1 MAGIK
6 FSRLSADFIVQLER
20 LGAEV
25 VAETNGAERPVQL
38 LISQP
43 GRPRRYFVFLW
54 TVTPGG
60 GGPNVRPANERRIQL
75 TTVQGLRQGAR
86 GRIVLGGWSEEFGVY
101 AFWDARRH
109 VRFSQK
115 SPSLQVGASTLEE
128 ASGIGIATQVRPSRE
143 GIEVVVAVHPDSLLW
158 YVQQGEPLH
167 DTEEVATGVAELI
180 DPTPEDEDA
189 ILNADDT
196 PDGAVRRRRLV
207 ETMQLYREGR
217 FRPDVLRAYG
227 YRCAV
232 CGYSLKLVDS
242 AHIIPVADPRSN
254 DHVTNGLALC
264 KLHHAAFDTA
274 LIGVKSDYSIIL
286 NFERITNLTTLGRID
301 GLEDFMNRL
310 DLPRTITPPKVIEVR
325 PNRDYLIIGLQAR
338 RWPQSLIG

>member
-6 FSRLSADFIVQLER
+6 FPRLVANFTAQLER

-25 VAETNGAERPVQL
+25 VSENDGTERPACL
-38 LISQP
+38 LITQP
-43 GRPRRYFVFLW
+43 GRPRRYFIFLW

-60 GGPNVRPANERRIQL
+60 GGPDVRPANERRIQL
-75 TTVQGLRQGAR
+75 TNVQGLRQGAR
-86 GRIVLGGWSEEFGVY
+86 GRIILGGWSEEFEVY
-101 AFWDARRH
+101 VFWDARRH

-115 SPSLQVGASTLEE
+115 SPSLQVGAETLEE
-128 ASGIGIATQVRPSRE
+128 AGAIGIATQVRPSRE

-167 DTEEVATGVAELI
+167 DTEDAATDVAELV
-180 DPTPEDEDA
+180 DPTPEVEDA
-189 ILNADDT
+189 ILNADPT
-196 PDGAVRRRRLV
+196 PDGAIRRRRLV

-217 FRPDVLRAYG
+217 FRPAVLRAYG

-232 CGYSLKLVDS
+232 CGYSLKVVDS

-274 LIGVKSDYSIIL
+274 LLGVKSDYSIII
-286 NFERITNLTTLGRID
+286 NPERVANLTALDRDHGI
-301 GLEDFMNRL
+301 EDFAARL
-310 DLPRTITPPKVIEVR
+310 ELPRTITLPKVAEVR
-325 PNRDYLIIGLQAR
+325 PNQDYLVTGLQAR
-338 RWPQSLIG
+338 LWPRDLIG

>member
-6 FSRLSADFIVQLER
+6 FPRLVADFIAQLER

-25 VAETNGAERPVQL
+25 VPENDDRERPARI
-38 LISQP
+38 LITQP

-60 GGPNVRPANERRIQL
+60 GGPAVRPVNERRIQL
-75 TTVQGLRQGAR
+75 TNVQGLRQGAR
-86 GRIVLGGWSEEFGVY
+86 GRIILGGWSEEFGVY

-115 SPSLQVGASTLEE
+115 SPSLQVGAQTLEG
-128 ASGIGIATQVRPSRE
+128 AGAIGIAAQVRPSRE
-143 GIEVVVAVHPDSLLW
+143 GTEVVVAIHPDSLLW

-167 DTEEVATGVAELI
+167 DAEDVATAVAELV
-180 DPTPEDEDA
+180 DPTPEVEDA
-189 ILNADDT
+189 ILNADPA
-196 PDGAVRRRRLV
+196 PDGAVRRSRLV
-207 ETMQLYREGR
+207 MTMQLYREAR
-217 FRPDVLRAYG
+217 FRPAVLRAYG

-264 KLHHAAFDTA
+264 RLHHAAYDTA
-274 LIGVKSDYSIIL
+274 LLGVKSDYSIII
-286 NFERITNLTTLGRID
+286 NPGRVANLTALDRVH
-301 GLEDFMNRL
+301 GLEDFTARL
-310 DLPRTITPPKVIEVR
+310 QLPRAITPPKVVEVR
-325 PNRDYLIIGLQAR
+325 PNRDYLALGLQAR
-338 RWPQSLIG
+338 NWPQNLIG

>member
-6 FSRLSADFIVQLER
+6 FSRLSTDFITQLGK
-20 LGAEV
+20 LGGEV
-25 VAETNGAERPVQL
+25 VPENDGTERPL
-38 LISQP
+38 SILITQP

-60 GGPNVRPANERRIQL
+60 GGPDVRPANERRIQL
-75 TTVQGLRQGAR
+75 TNVQGLRQGAR

-101 AFWDARRH
+101 VFWDARRH

-128 ASGIGIATQVRPSRE
+128 AAGIGIATQVRPSRE
-143 GIEVVVAVHPDSLLW
+143 GTEVVVAVHPDSLLW

-167 DTEEVATGVAELI
+167 DTEDAAPYVAALV
-180 DPTPEDEDA
+180 DPTPEVEDA
-189 ILNADDT
+189 ILNADAT

-217 FRPDVLRAYG
+217 FRPAVLRAYG

-232 CGYSLKLVDS
+232 CGYSLKVVDS

-274 LIGVKSDYSIIL
+274 LIGVKSDYSIII
-286 NFERITNLTTLGRID
+286 NPERIANLTALDRVH
-301 GLEDFMNRL
+301 GLEDFSARL
-310 DLPRTITPPKVIEVR
+310 ELPRSITPPSVIDMR
-325 PNRDYLIIGLQAR
+325 PNRDYLMTGLQAR
-338 RWPQSLIG
+338 RWPQDLIG

>member
-6 FSRLSADFIVQLER
+6 FSRLSTDFVVQLER

-25 VAETNGAERPVQL
+25 VLENDGSKRPSQL
-38 LISQP
+38 LITQP

-60 GGPNVRPANERRIQL
+60 GGPDVRPTNERRIQL
-75 TTVQGLRQGAR
+75 TNVQGLRQGAR

-101 AFWDARRH
+101 VFWDARRH

-128 ASGIGIATQVRPSRE
+128 AAGIGIATQLRPSRE
-143 GIEVVVAVHPDSLLW
+143 GTEVVVAVHSDSLLW

-167 DTEEVATGVAELI
+167 DTEEAAKDVAELI
-180 DPTPEDEDA
+180 DPSPEVEDT
-189 ILNADDT
+189 ILNADPA

-207 ETMQLYREGR
+207 ETMQLYREER
-217 FRPDVLRAYG
+217 FRPEVLRAYG

-254 DHVTNGLALC
+254 DHVTNGIALC

-274 LIGVKSDYSIIL
+274 LIGVKSDYSIMI
-286 NFERITNLTTLGRID
+286 NPKRVANLTTLDRIH
-301 GLEDFMNRL
+301 GLEDL
-310 DLPRTITPPKVIEVR
+310 TLQLELPRSITLPRVIEVR
-325 PNRDYLIIGLQAR
+325 PNRDYLVTGLQAR
-338 RWPQSLIG
+338 HWPQDLIS

>member
-1 MAGIK
+1 VAGIK
-6 FSRLSADFIVQLER
+6 FSRLLVEFTAQLER

-25 VAETNGAERPVQL
+25 VSENDGTERPGRL
-38 LISQP
+38 LITQP

-75 TTVQGLRQGAR
+75 TNVEGLRQGAR
-86 GRIVLGGWSEEFGVY
+86 GRIILGGWSEEFGVY
-101 AFWDARRH
+101 VFWDARRH

-115 SPSLQVGASTLEE
+115 SPSLQVGARTLEE
-128 ASGIGIATQVRPSRE
+128 AASIGIATQVRPSRE

-167 DTEEVATGVAELI
+167 DTENAATYVAELV
-180 DPTPEDEDA
+180 DPTPEVEDEV
-189 ILNADDT
+189 LNADPA
-196 PDGAVRRRRLV
+196 PDGAVRRRRLI
-207 ETMQLYREGR
+207 ETMQLYREAR
-217 FRPDVLRAYG
+217 FRPAVLRAYG

-274 LIGVKSDYSIIL
+274 LLGVNSDYTIII
-286 NFERITNLTTLGRID
+286 NSERVANLTVLDRVHGF
-301 GLEDFMNRL
+301 EDFAAQLN
-310 DLPRTITPPKVIEVR
+310 LPRPITLPRVIEVR
-325 PNRDYLIIGLQAR
+325 PNQDYLVTGLRAR
-338 RWPQSLIG
+338 FWPQNLIG

>member
-6 FSRLSADFIVQLER
+6 FPRLVAEFTAQLER

-25 VAETNGAERPVQL
+25 IPENDGLERPAQL
-38 LISQP
+38 LITQP

-60 GGPNVRPANERRIQL
+60 GGPEVRSPNERRIQL
-75 TTVQGLRQGAR
+75 TNVQGLRQGAR
-86 GRIVLGGWSEEFGVY
+86 GRIILGGWSEEFGVY
-101 AFWDARRH
+101 VFWDARRH

-115 SPSLQVGASTLEE
+115 SPSLQVSARVLEE
-128 ASGIGIATQVRPSRE
+128 AGGIGIATQVRPSRE

-158 YVQQGEPLH
+158 YVQLGEPLH
-167 DTEEVATGVAELI
+167 DTEDAATDVTELV
-180 DPTPEDEDA
+180 DPTPEIEDA
-189 ILNADDT
+189 ILNSDTT

-217 FRPDVLRAYG
+217 FRPAVLRAYA

-232 CGYSLKLVDS
+232 CGYSLKVVDS

-264 KLHHAAFDTA
+264 KLHHAAYDTA
-274 LIGVKSDYSIIL
+274 LLGVRSDYSIII
-286 NFERITNLTTLGRID
+286 NHERVANLSALGRIH
-301 GLEDFMNRL
+301 GYEDFAARL
-310 DLPRTITPPKVIEVR
+310 ELPRAITPPKVAEVR
-325 PNRDYLIIGLQAR
+325 PNRDYLVTGLQAR
-338 RWPQSLIG
+338 NWPIDLIG